1 MKKALSVL
9 VFILSVSVLSVTAQP
24 DFSFS
29 VHGGY
34 TWLLGV
40 AGADIQYGRFA
51 IGGGW
56 MPTKMPMSQESIQAF
71 CGSLT
76 YYQPV
81 PVLKGLSAYISAG
94 GATNGYRY
102 EDSWGGS
109 STSPIMIATAGLKYD
124 LWRFWLRTG
133 AGYGWCKESGAF
145 AFEACLGFKIIARE

>member
-1 MKKALSVL
+1 MKKSLA
-9 VFILSVSVLSVTAQP
+9 VFGLILIFSSVTIKAQTP
-24 DFSFS
+24 FSIS

-34 TWLLGV
+34 SWAIGV

-51 IGGGW
+51 LGGGW
-56 MPTKMPMSQESIQAF
+56 MPTTMPMSHERVQAF

-102 EDSWGGS
+102 EDSWGGK
-109 STSPIMIATAGLKYD
+109 STSPIVIGAAGLKYE
-124 LWRFWLRTG
+124 LGRFWLRG
-133 AGYGWCKESGAF
+133 GGVYGWCKEANDYRW
-145 AFEACLGFKIIARE
+145 EACMGFKVFKK